1 MSLSRVLKENYSAF
15 SIWNNYY
22 HTERNK
28 KLKDSN
34 SKNIHNIITIDGP
47 AGSGKSTIAKKIAKD
62 IGLSYIDTGAMYRA
76 ITLIALE
83 GNIDLEDEKAI
94 LDKAKDYTIRL
105 DSNASDPEKYTN
117 IYLDDR
123 DITMDIR
130 SREVGE
136 AVSIVSRLSGVR
148 KFLVSLQ
155 RDLSEK
161 QASVIEGRDTGSV
174 VCPDAVCKIY
184 LTADIDERVRRR
196 EKQLNVNRQGADK
209 NQIKKEIESRDRIDS
224 TRKDSPLVI
233 PDNSRVIDTTG
244 MSIEQVC
251 DEIKNVYYGKIIE
264 KRNKIK
270 NPDCF

>member
-1 MSLSRVLKENYSAF
+1 M
-15 SIWNNYY
+15 
-22 HTERNK
+22 
-28 KLKDSN
+28 KDSN

-47 AGSGKSTIAKKIAKD
+47 ASSGKSTIAKKIAKD